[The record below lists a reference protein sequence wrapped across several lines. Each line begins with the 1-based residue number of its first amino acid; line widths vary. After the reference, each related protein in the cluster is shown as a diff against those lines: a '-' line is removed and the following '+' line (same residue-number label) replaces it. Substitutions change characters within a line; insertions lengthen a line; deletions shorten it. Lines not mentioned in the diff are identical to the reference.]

1 MTIRSDGS
9 TEDATAAS
17 PVLPASP
24 PSPVS
29 GRRGEQT
36 WLTVSPAGAPVGLA
50 GKPPTIVRILAELT
64 AAALVVLVVVAV
76 IGAFASRNV
85 AEREAMN
92 DAAQMTDLLAQS
104 VVQPSLTDDLLTGS
118 PEAVAAFDDVVR
130 TRVLGPTVVRVK
142 LWLPDGTV
150 LYSDEPRVVGQRFD
164 LGEEEREVLS
174 NPTTHAEV
182 SDLSRPEN
190 RFESQDSKLLEVY
203 RPVWTPSGQELLF
216 ETYLPYDRVAART
229 SELWRGFA
237 GITLTSLLFLLVL
250 MLPILWRLLDRTVAE
265 QTRRV
270 ALLEHAVDASAAER
284 RRIAAT
290 LHDGVVQELAA
301 ASFTVGG
308 AAARAE
314 ADGDRSLA
322 LRLRE
327 AATAVRSTIGGL
339 RSLLVDIYPPSLAS
353 SGLVAVLT
361 DLAATARTR
370 DIAVTLQVP
379 DDGRTGLDEAGERLV
394 YRVAQESLR
403 NATKHSAAREIV
415 LALTVEPKVVRLT
428 VADDGIGF
436 DAAAVLAE
444 PPEGHLGLQ
453 VMRDLAAAEGALL
466 DVSSAPGEGTTW
478 RLTVIRP

>member
-1 MTIRSDGS
+1 MTLRGG
-9 TEDATAAS
+9 TEAAEAAAERTHA
-17 PVLPASP
+17 PGGPA
-24 PSPVS
+24 
-29 GRRGEQT
+29 EQS
-36 WLTVSPAGAPVGLA
+36 WLTVSPAGTPVGLA
-50 GKPPTIVRILAELT
+50 GRPPSIVRVLAELT
-64 AAALVVLVVVAV
+64 AAALVVLVAVAV

-104 VVQPSLTDDLLTGS
+104 VVQPALDDAMLTGS
-118 PEAVAAFDDVVR
+118 PESLARFDDVIR
-130 TRVLGPTVVRVK
+130 TRLLGPAVVRVK

-150 LYSDEPRVVGQRFD
+150 LYSDEPRVVGRRFE
-164 LGEEEREVLS
+164 LGDEEREVLS
-174 NPTTHAEV
+174 SPSTHAEV

-190 RFESQDSKLLEVY
+190 QYEAQDIRLLEVY

-237 GITLTSLLFLLVL
+237 GITLTSLLFVLVL
-250 MLPILWRLLDRTVAE
+250 MLPIIWRLLDRTVAE
-265 QTRRV
+265 QARRV
-270 ALLEHAVDASAAER
+270 ALLEHAVDASASER

-314 ADGDRSLA
+314 ADGDHVLA
-322 LRLRE
+322 SRLHE

-339 RSLLVDIYPPSLAS
+339 RSLLVDIYPPSLSS

-370 DIAVTLQVP
+370 DIAVTLQLP

-394 YRVAQESLR
+394 YRVAQEALR

-415 LALTVEPKVVRLT
+415 LALTVAAKIVRLT

-436 DAAAVLAE
+436 DAPAVLAE

-466 DVSSAPGEGTTW
+466 EVSSAPGEGTTW
-478 RLTVIRP
+478 RLTVTRP

>member
-9 TEDATAAS
+9 TEDATTAS
-17 PVLPASP
+17 PVLPPSP
-24 PSPVS
+24 PSHPAA
-29 GRRGEQT
+29 RRGDQI
-36 WLTVSPAGAPVGLA
+36 WLTVSPAGAPANLA
-50 GKPPTIVRILAELT
+50 GKPPTIVRILGQLT

-104 VVQPSLTDDLLTGS
+104 VVQPSLTDDMLTGS
-118 PEAVAAFDDVVR
+118 PEALAAFDDVVR

-174 NPTTHAEV
+174 SPTTHAEV

-322 LRLRE
+322 LRLQE

-453 VMRDLAAAEGALL
+453 VMRDLAATEGALL
-466 DVSSAPGEGTTW
+466 EVSSAPGEGTTW

>member
-1 MTIRSDGS
+1 MTISSDGR
-9 TEDATAAS
+9 TDDAPTA
-17 PVLPASP
+17 
-24 PSPVS
+24 PSVRPSVRRS
-29 GRRGEQT
+29 GRHEAQD
-36 WLTVSPAGAPVGLA
+36 WVVVSPAGTPVGLA
-50 GKPPTIVRILAELT
+50 GRPPSIVRVLAELT
-64 AAALVVLVVVAV
+64 AAALVVLLVVAV

-104 VVQPSLTDDLLTGS
+104 VVQPALDDRLLTGD
-118 PEAVAAFDDVVR
+118 AAATAAFDDVVR
-130 TRVLGPTVVRVK
+130 TRVLGPTVLRVK

-174 NPTTHAEV
+174 SPSTHVEV

-190 RFESQDSKLLEVY
+190 RFEAQDSKLLEVY

-265 QTRRV
+265 QARRV

-314 ADGDRSLA
+314 ADGDGPLA
-322 LRLRE
+322 SRLHE
-327 AATAVRSTIGGL
+327 AAAAVRSTIGGL

-379 DDGRTGLDEAGERLV
+379 DDGRSGLDEAGERLV

-403 NATKHSAAREIV
+403 NATKHSAAQEIV

-453 VMRDLAAAEGALL
+453 VMHDLAAAEGALL
-466 DVSSAPGEGTTW
+466 EVSSAPGEGTTW
-478 RLTVIRP
+478 RLTVTRP